1 MRKLINVCYVVALA
15 TVLTNL
21 SGCDPD
27 EDKPKFDKS
36 NLHGNWKLT
45 ALTAKAGGVEED
57 AFKDLEACTTDD
69 IFAYNSDG
77 THVHTEGQTKCES
90 TDPDQVDA
98 GTWSISNDRF
108 LYTND
113 DGTTT
118 SKILTLTATS
128 FSIQI
133 DIEFLGTNVTLTSTY
148 TKQ

>member
-45 ALTAKAGGVEED
+45 
-57 AFKDLEACTTDD
+57 DLEACTTDD